1 MVNGLSDVFSQLSG
15 HFQSVDEVR
24 GRSQDGVVGHEVR
37 GSDRRV
43 VGIQVDCCA
52 VGCVATAAVLQGG
65 ERGKNDKMNRRTAY
79 GETTVEKHKKQQ
91 GMRPMCSV
99 FLRHFFRTIK
109 LPFSTLGVG
118 IIGEKHRQKA
128 HEVFSLWPLLPTGC
142 HGPTVHAGG
151 IYH

>member
-24 GRSQDGVVGHEVR
+24 GLSQDGVVGHEVR

-43 VGIQVDCCA
+43 VGIQVDRCA
-52 VGCVATAAVLQGG
+52 VGCVAAVAALQGG
-65 ERGKNDKMNRRTAY
+65 QRGKNYKMKRH
-79 GETTVEKHKKQQ
+79 TVKLLWKKHKKQQ
-91 GMRPMCSV
+91 GRHPMCCV
-99 FLRHFFRTIK
+99 FLRHFIRAIK

-118 IIGEKHRQKA
+118 IIREKHGQKA
-128 HEVFSLWPLLPTGC
+128 HEVLSLWPLLPTGC